1 MWTKKCEQKQLS
13 QKESLS
19 FSVLDAYIILTSGST
34 KKYYLVM
41 VIKLIQ
47 KIPTIRL
54 IFFFFFL
61 KPVWVY
67 ICQSMN
73 NQSFFSE

>member
-54 IFFFFFL
+54 IFFFFL
-61 KPVWVY
+61 KASLSVY
-67 ICQSMN
+67 LPIY
-73 NQSFFSE
+73 E

>member
-1 MWTKKCEQKQLS
+1 MLAYPCEQKNVNRNNFS

-47 KIPTIRL
+47 KTPTIRL
-54 IFFFFFL
+54 IFFF
-61 KPVWVY
+61 KKS
-67 ICQSMN
+67 QSECIFAN
-73 NQSFFSE
+73 L